1 MKLADFLKRER
12 EDHAIRM
19 CIYRGIQKF
28 ALILKET
35 NLPLPNTVTCIAE
48 NRTLSSTTES
58 CDTSPQM
65 KVKRVRM
72 TEHGAQTVRQARNEK
87 L

>member
-35 NLPLPNTVTCIAE
+35 NLPLPNTVA
-48 NRTLSSTTES
+48 
-58 CDTSPQM
+58 
-65 KVKRVRM
+65 
-72 TEHGAQTVRQARNEK
+72 
-87 L
+87 